1 MVTGNPGV
9 VDNDVTRQVLRMGA
23 SYRQTTDSSV
33 EAARQGCL
41 ISLMYFIQRILYEK
55 IGVGA
60 EYCKRVYSNCLKEL
74 DSLAEKALAV
84 SELREE
90 KPQQDMHQFKRSLT
104 KVQDKFVITTVD
116 KAQNNFA
123 FVCKKQYVTRMNE
136 EMGVALEADGV
147 KFYGNQVYTP
157 VPASSEEIVE
167 IHEELTIRLAHQE
180 LSDDNKRIPLLWANV
195 KFHKNPIKYRFIAG
209 AKFSSM
215 KPLAITLTKI
225 LVCIKRQW
233 KYYLDICSERTGIR
247 MNWSIDST
255 KNALHLLRTSKL
267 PNNTKLTIADFS
279 TLYTSFRHD
288 DIIQNLHGV
297 IERIIGE
304 GKNFKYISIGTTAYL
319 HNDEKRKC
327 FKWRREDIFELLRAV
342 VTNSY
347 VTYGGRCFR
356 QTCGIPMG
364 SNSST
369 VIADLC
375 LSYME
380 FKFLSDK
387 RNIGPA
393 KQLSFS
399 TRYID
404 DIITFGSEAMKEN
417 HRAIYPDSLPLSFD
431 DTNDGTGHYLDIFIN
446 RIDKSTSLFDKR
458 KDFNFE
464 VIRFPDKSSN
474 QPIRIGLNILY
485 SQMIRIANICS
496 TSDEF
501 HKHIT
506 EYCATVRDGHYSI
519 QEIRQTIRRV
529 IKAYPLLLKR
539 HNIHIKTNLNE
550 IIN

>member
-1 MVTGNPGV
+1 
-9 VDNDVTRQVLRMGA
+9 
-23 SYRQTTDSSV
+23 
-33 EAARQGCL
+33 
-41 ISLMYFIQRILYEK
+41 
-55 IGVGA
+55 
-60 EYCKRVYSNCLKEL
+60 
-74 DSLAEKALAV
+74 
-84 SELREE
+84 
-90 KPQQDMHQFKRSLT
+90 
-104 KVQDKFVITTVD
+104 
-116 KAQNNFA
+116 
-123 FVCKKQYVTRMNE
+123 
-136 EMGVALEADGV
+136 
-147 KFYGNQVYTP
+147 
-157 VPASSEEIVE
+157 
-167 IHEELTIRLAHQE
+167 
-180 LSDDNKRIPLLWANV
+180 
-195 KFHKNPIKYRFIAG
+195 
-209 AKFSSM
+209 
-215 KPLAITLTKI
+215 
-225 LVCIKRQW
+225 
-233 KYYLDICSERTGIR
+233 

-506 EYCATVRDGHYSI
+506 EYCATVRDGHYST